1 MTQDD
6 FTYRQPYK
14 GIPIN
19 EIRIH
24 NKIHLQIQNN
34 SYYIS
39 GSKKSDSVGV

>member
-6 FTYRQPYK
+6 FTYRQSYK

-24 NKIHLQIQNN
+24 NKIHLQIRNN